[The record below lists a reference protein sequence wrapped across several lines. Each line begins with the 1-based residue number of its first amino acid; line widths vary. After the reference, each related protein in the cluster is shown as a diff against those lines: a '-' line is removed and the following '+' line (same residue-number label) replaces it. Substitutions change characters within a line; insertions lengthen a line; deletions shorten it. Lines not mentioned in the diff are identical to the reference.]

1 MAESRHARTIEN
13 ELKPGKPC
21 VNIVGTGPYRFIAYD
36 KRYLSGKSARWVV
49 VRQPFAGQP
58 QDVLSAYVN
67 GNDPVNG
74 KPFAQQIV
82 DGLTVPPSAEESMT
96 GLPATKAVPPTLTDT
111 EENLQEL
118 FKRNDWTDY
127 APIILPTEAESRG
140 HACRNEAEAHRHGL
154 KK

>member
-36 KRYLSGKSARWVV
+36 KRYLSGKSARWVA

-67 GNDPVNG
+67 GNDPVKG
-74 KPFAQQIV
+74 KPFAPQIV
-82 DGLTVPPSAEESMT
+82 DGLTAPPQRGRIHDRLACNASGSPYIDGYRGESP
-96 GLPATKAVPPTLTDT
+96 GA
-111 EENLQEL
+111 
-118 FKRNDWTDY
+118 
-127 APIILPTEAESRG
+127 I
-140 HACRNEAEAHRHGL
+140 
-154 KK
+154 